1 MERSR
6 KSWLSSTAMQDFRG
20 HLDGQHNNSANVGRK
35 EPGRWVTMSPM
46 IGSCS
51 TDTFEKSTEEPFIT
65 RGRGTYFVCVRG
77 VDGCRKQPF
86 QLAFIL
92 AAYYSWKQRISLLF
106 SNYVQP
112 FPETNESA
120 SHVCKVPY
128 HRGFWLESG
137 RPLPSKRTSNYQQ
150 LAEQLALLARLQ
162 NSGKSEPTINGA
174 PTWWCFCKSPES
186 LRNIHT
192 CCRSD
197 FKGRQNFTF
206 VYQLKRWT
214 WRLVSSKF
222 CSS

>member
-1 MERSR
+1 MLAGKSPGDGLRCHRWSVHARPIHLKSRRRSL
-6 KSWLSSTAMQDFRG
+6 LS
-20 HLDGQHNNSANVGRK
+20 LEDGA
-35 EPGRWVTMSPM
+35 PT
-46 IGSCS
+46 SC
-51 TDTFEKSTEEPFIT
+51 
-65 RGRGTYFVCVRG
+65 VCVG
-77 VDGCRKQPF
+77 SMVVGSSLF

-197 FKGRQNFTF
+197 FKGR
-206 VYQLKRWT
+206 
-214 WRLVSSKF
+214 
-222 CSS
+222 